1 MLIPCLCHSLEHTI
15 RVDVLVD
22 CGPPM
27 VSIDFTI
34 ERDSIWQ
41 RVVLAWKILRGSR
54 VSMQD
59 VVVDL
64 GELTEAL
71 HATQR
76 SNVPE

>member
-1 MLIPCLCHSLEHTI
+1 
-15 RVDVLVD
+15 
-22 CGPPM
+22 M